1 MPAERLLWRLY
12 PRILCLLVVSLAI
25 LGWLFRTLDSMPAKL
40 FAGAT
45 VAVVLAALISWV
57 VSLSVVDPL
66 ARLRDAV
73 RAYGQSEPVGKLHSP
88 ESVEFA
94 ELAESLNGLTQRL
107 SERIAGLLRRNNE
120 QEAVLTSMVE
130 GVLAVDT
137 EERIISLN
145 MAAGRLLGANPKEM
159 EGRNLQ
165 EVVRNA
171 DLRRFVASALVC
183 KRPVEGDVVLR
194 SARERVLQAHGTA
207 LRDPAGRGIGA
218 VIVLND
224 VSRLRQLENM
234 RRDFAANVS
243 HELKTPITSIKG
255 FVETLL
261 DGAMHDPHDAERF
274 LRIIARQADRLNAI
288 IEDLL
293 SLSRIETEAEAA
305 DIELETVP
313 LHETLAAAA
322 HNCETKAA
330 ERGIRIVLGGD
341 PHLEAKVNS
350 PLLEQA
356 VTNLLDNAVKYSNQ
370 DGQVEL
376 NVVKGES
383 EILIQVRD
391 HGCGI
396 AEEHL
401 SRLFERFY
409 RVDKA
414 RSRKLG
420 GTGLGLA
427 IVKHIVLAHRG
438 QVTVE
443 SQENAGSTFTIRLP
457 APEALAY
464 APRIGAG

>member
-1 MPAERLLWRLY
+1 
-12 PRILCLLVVSLAI
+12 
-25 LGWLFRTLDSMPAKL
+25 
-40 FAGAT
+40 
-45 VAVVLAALISWV
+45 
-57 VSLSVVDPL
+57 
-66 ARLRDAV
+66 
-73 RAYGQSEPVGKLHSP
+73 
-88 ESVEFA
+88 
-94 ELAESLNGLTQRL
+94 
-107 SERIAGLLRRNNE
+107 
-120 QEAVLTSMVE
+120 
-130 GVLAVDT
+130 
-137 EERIISLN
+137 
-145 MAAGRLLGANPKEM
+145 
-159 EGRNLQ
+159 
-165 EVVRNA
+165 
-171 DLRRFVASALVC
+171 VASALVC

-194 SARERVLQAHGTA
+194 NARERVVQAHGAA
-207 LRDPAGRGIGA
+207 LRDPTGRGIGA

-261 DGAMHDPHDAERF
+261 DGAVRDPHDAERF

-293 SLSRIETEAEAA
+293 SLSRIEKEAEAA
-305 DIELETVP
+305 DIALNVVGLREVLN
-313 LHETLAAAA
+313 AAI

-330 ERGIRIVLGGD
+330 ERGIRIVLGGNPD
-341 PHLEAKVNS
+341 LEAKINP
-350 PLLEQA
+350 PLFEQA

-370 DGQVEL
+370 DGQVDL
-376 NVVKGES
+376 IAAQRDH

-391 HGCGI
+391 QGCGI

-438 QVTVE
+438 QVAVE
-443 SQENAGSTFTIRLP
+443 SQEEVGSCFTIHLP
-457 APEALAY
+457 AP
-464 APRIGAG
+464 

>member
-1 MPAERLLWRLY
+1 MPSERLLWRLY
-12 PRILCLLVVSLAI
+12 PRLLCLLVVSLAI
-25 LGWLFRTLDSMPAKL
+25 LGWLFRALDSTPAKL
-40 FAGAT
+40 LLGGLAAAG
-45 VAVVLAALISWV
+45 LAALMSWV
-57 VSLSVVDPL
+57 VSLSVVEPL

-73 RAYGQSEPVGKLHSP
+73 RNYGEGAPAGKLHSP

-94 ELAESLNGLTQRL
+94 ELADSLNDLTERL
-107 SERIAGLLRRNNE
+107 AERIAALSRRNNE

-145 MAAGRLLGANPKEM
+145 LAAGRLLGANPKEM
-159 EGRNLQ
+159 QGRNLQ

-194 SARERVLQAHGTA
+194 SARESVLQAHGTA

-261 DGAMHDPHDAERF
+261 DGAMHEPADAERF

-305 DIELETVP
+305 DIELDQAP
-313 LHETLAAAA
+313 LEEALSAAI

-330 ERGIRIVLGGD
+330 ERGIRIALVGD
-341 PHLEAKVNS
+341 PQIAAKINA

-356 VTNLLDNAVKYSNQ
+356 VTNLLDNAIKYSNQ

-376 NVVKGES
+376 IVAKGES
-383 EILIQVRD
+383 EIVVQVRD

-443 SQENAGSTFTIRLP
+443 SKQDAGSTFTIHLP
-457 APEALAY
+457 LPDALAY
-464 APRIGAG
+464 APKMAAG

>member
-1 MPAERLLWRLY
+1 MPGQRLLWLLY
-12 PRILCLLVVSLAI
+12 PRILCLLVGLLAV
-25 LGWLFRTLDSMPAKL
+25 LGLLFRSLDAMPARL
-40 FAGAT
+40 IVGGIVVVVAAA
-45 VAVVLAALISWV
+45 VISRVVELAVVA
-57 VSLSVVDPL
+57 PL
-66 ARLRDAV
+66 ARMRDAA
-73 RAYGQSEPVGKLHSP
+73 RKYSEGELGYKLHAADSL
-88 ESVEFA
+88 EFA
-94 ELAESLNGLTQRL
+94 ELFEALNSMAHRL
-107 SERIAGLLRRNNE
+107 DERIGALLRRNNE

-137 EERIISLN
+137 EERVISLN
-145 MAAGRLLGANPKEM
+145 SAAGRLLGTNPREM
-159 EGRNLQ
+159 QGKSLQ

-183 KRPVEGDVVLR
+183 KQPVEGDVVLR
-194 SARERVLQAHGTA
+194 NARDRVLQANGTA

-243 HELKTPITSIKG
+243 HELKTPIASIKG

-261 DGAMHDPHDAERF
+261 DGAMHSPDDAERF

-293 SLSRIETEAEAA
+293 SLSRIEKEGEAA
-305 DIELETVP
+305 DIVLQTAA
-313 LHETLAAAA
+313 LQETLTAAI
-322 HNCETKAA
+322 HNVEGKAA
-330 ERGIRIVLGGD
+330 ERGIAIELAGEPD
-341 PHLEAKVNS
+341 LQAKINA

-356 VTNLLDNAVKYSNQ
+356 VTNLLDNAIKYSEAESR
-370 DGQVEL
+370 VEL
-376 NVVKGES
+376 NVSARGG
-383 EILIQVRD
+383 EILIEVRD
-391 HGCGI
+391 RGCGI

-409 RVDKA
+409 RVDRA

-443 SQENAGSTFTIRLP
+443 STPEVGSVFTIHLP
-457 APEALAY
+457 AP
-464 APRIGAG
+464 

>member
-1 MPAERLLWRLY
+1 MPGQRLLWLLY
-12 PRILCLLVVSLAI
+12 PRILCLLLGALA
-25 LGWLFRTLDSMPAKL
+25 LLAWLWRGIDSMPVRL
-40 FAGAT
+40 ILGA
-45 VAVVLAALISWV
+45 AVVAALAALVCRV
-57 VSLSVVDPL
+57 VELAVNPLL
-66 ARLRDAV
+66 ARTRDAAL
-73 RAYGQSEPVGKLHSP
+73 RYADGELGYKLHAA
-88 ESVEFA
+88 ESQEFA
-94 ELAESLNGLTQRL
+94 ELAEAMNVMARSLNG
-107 SERIAGLLRRNNE
+107 RIDALLRRNNE

-137 EERIISLN
+137 EERVISLN
-145 MAAGRLLGANPKEM
+145 SAAGRLLGANPREM
-159 EGRNLQ
+159 AGKSLQ

-183 KRPVEGDVVLR
+183 KQPVEGDVVLR
-194 SARERVLQAHGTA
+194 NARDRVLQANGTA
-207 LRDPAGRGIGA
+207 LRDPTGRGIGA

-261 DGAMHDPHDAERF
+261 DGAMRNPDEAERF
-274 LRIIARQADRLNAI
+274 LRIVARQADRLNAI

-293 SLSRIETEAEAA
+293 SLSRIEKEAEAA
-305 DIELETVP
+305 DISLQRSPLE
-313 LHETLAAAA
+313 ETLAAAV
-322 HNCETKAA
+322 HNVETKAA
-330 ERGIRIVLGGD
+330 ERGIVIARLGD
-341 PHLEAKVNS
+341 ATLEANINA

-356 VTNLLDNAVKYSNQ
+356 VTNLLDNAIKYSEPE
-370 DGQVEL
+370 GRVEL
-376 NVVKGES
+376 SVSALGNEVMIS
-383 EILIQVRD
+383 VRD
-391 HGCGI
+391 QGCGI

-401 SRLFERFY
+401 TRLFERFY

-438 QVTVE
+438 QVVVKSAPDE
-443 SQENAGSTFTIRLP
+443 GSTFTICLP
-457 APEALAY
+457 AP
-464 APRIGAG
+464 